1 MNIRMSM
8 DNRKETIEALAGLYC
23 ASNYTEGFET
33 VLEASEGIE
42 KVSMQLFELRSGF
55 ELMISS
61 VEQRQNLIA
70 NIEEKGSQL
79 IISFC
84 LSGKMRVSFRDQK
97 ADFIVGHGQN
107 ILCFTPRSMCTSEFP
122 SGQTYDHLNI
132 RIEPSVLNTLM
143 EGQFDQIP
151 ADMRSIIDESN
162 KNYCSH
168 IGSMTPSMHMV
179 IHQILNCPYLGFVK
193 RMYLES
199 KAMELIAHQ
208 LAQLLFAENCLQ
220 KPSVLRSDD
229 IERIH
234 YAKELLVKDIQNPP
248 TIYKLS
254 RMAGINEFKLKKG
267 FRQLYDTSIH
277 RYLLDLRFEHARY
290 LLEQGNMN
298 VSEVAYS
305 VGYST
310 LGHFFHAFKKRFG
323 VTPGAYSRDVR
334 KAINP

>member
-8 DNRKETIEALAGLYC
+8 DNRKETIEALAELYC
-23 ASNYTEGFET
+23 TSSYTEGFET

-42 KVSMQLFELRSGF
+42 KVSIRLFELRSGF

-122 SGQTYDHLNI
+122 SGQTYNHVNI
-132 RIEPSVLNTLM
+132 RIEPSVLNALM

-208 LAQLLFAENCLQ
+208 LALLVSKETDP
-220 KPSVLRSDD
+220 KPRLMLCPDD

-234 YAKELLVKDIQNPP
+234 YARDILIENLQNPP
-248 TIYKLS
+248 TVYKLS
-254 RMAGINEFKLKKG
+254 RMAGLNELKLQQG
-267 FRQLYDTSIH
+267 FRQIYGKTVFAYFRDCQFEEASC
-277 RYLLDLRFEHARY
+277 LLKES
-290 LLEQGNMN
+290 NMN
-298 VSEVAYS
+298 VAEVAYKL
-305 VGYST
+305 GYSKVDNFA
-310 LGHFFHAFKKRFG
+310 GSFKKIFG
-323 VTPGAYSRDVR
+323 VSPGTYRRSV
-334 KAINP
+334 

>member
-1 MNIRMSM
+1 M
-8 DNRKETIEALAGLYC
+8 DNRKETIETLAELYC
-23 ASNYTEGFET
+23 ASYYTEGFET
-33 VLEASEGIE
+33 VLEASEGIG
-42 KVSMQLFELRSGF
+42 KGWGRLFELRSGF

-61 VEQRQNLIA
+61 MEQRQNLIA

-79 IISFC
+79 TISFC
-84 LSGKMRVSFRDQK
+84 LSGKMRGSFRDQK
-97 ADFIVGHGQN
+97 SDFIVGHGQN

-122 SGQTYDHLNI
+122 SGQTYDYVNI
-132 RIEPSVLNTLM
+132 RIEPRVLNGLM

-151 ADMRSIIDESN
+151 ADIHSIIDESN
-162 KNYCSH
+162 KNYYSH
-168 IGSMTPSMHMV
+168 IGSMTSSMHMV
-179 IHQILNCPYLGFVK
+179 IHQILNCPYLGFIK

-208 LAQLLFAENCLQ
+208 LAQLVFTENCLQ
-220 KPSVLRSDD
+220 KPSVLRCDD

-234 YAKELLVKDIQNPP
+234 YARDLLVKDIQKPP

-254 RMAGINEFKLKKG
+254 RMVGINEFKLKKG

-310 LGHFFHAFKKRFG
+310 LGHFYAAFKKRFG
-323 VTPGAYSRDVR
+323 VTPGAYCRDVR